1 MLNKLFIELAKKFGV
16 LIFVALCIMAFCNVT
31 PFDFL

>member
-1 MLNKLFIELAKKFGV
+1 MLNKLCIEILKKIGV
-16 LIFVALCIMAFCNVT
+16 LIFVAMCFMTFCNVT